1 MKAVECDPA
10 ESVERGRQKAGRPSG
25 QVFQSEGN
33 GLIVTPL
40 ELDLQVFANFV
51 HVETDRWPA
60 GRRIST
66 GHCRQWRSAGRE
78 ISSARLRSSS
88 LSQKNW
94 TLAVLE
100 VSCPSKVTLRPAVTS
115 TAKDFRLP
123 VLMLKLAVKTGV
135 SSPLMIRTPTEC
147 SSSLR

>member
-1 MKAVECDPA
+1 M
-10 ESVERGRQKAGRPSG
+10 
-25 QVFQSEGN
+25 
-33 GLIVTPL
+33 

-66 GHCRQWRSAGRE
+66 GHCRQWRSVGRE
-78 ISSARLRSSS
+78 ISSVRLRSSS

-94 TLAVLE
+94 TLAILE
-100 VSCPSKVTLRPAVTS
+100 VSCPSEVTLRPAVTS
-115 TAKDFRLP
+115 TAKDLRLP

-135 SSPLMIRTPTEC
+135 SSLIAAVFVHFSQEDGSTSRSGQWPARSSFCSRVEIQFGAELGTKRPAQPSGRT
-147 SSSLR
+147 

>member
-60 GRRIST
+60 GAFQLGIATSGAQLAGKFKCPAQVFISVPEKLDI
-66 GHCRQWRSAGRE
+66 GRFG
-78 ISSARLRSSS
+78 S
-88 LSQKNW
+88 
-94 TLAVLE
+94 
-100 VSCPSKVTLRPAVTS
+100 
-115 TAKDFRLP
+115 
-123 VLMLKLAVKTGV
+123 
-135 SSPLMIRTPTEC
+135 
-147 SSSLR
+147 